1 MTGEI
6 CLIVIN
12 GLLLITSI
20 VIAAIYYGQLCQM
33 KSATKATE
41 IAAQAAKVSA
51 QAASDGVKA
60 TQTSMR
66 SDQRAWVGVKD
77 IRGLPQVGQSW
88 EVVIIFHNS
97 GKTFAQNISAYAFHE
112 PVKRGG
118 QPTFSY
124 VHDRKLSGGL
134 ISPGADYHVRLI
146 LTRSKNGTGQPAPLT
161 QPLADDID
169 SGEHRVYVH
178 GIINYDDV
186 FGVHHWVSFC
196 YFWDTETRGF
206 GAYSDH
212 NDTDHNE

>member
-1 MTGEI
+1 MTAEI

-20 VIAAIYYGQLCQM
+20 VIAVIYYGQLCQM

-66 SDQRAWVGVKD
+66 SEQRAWVGVGD
-77 IRGLPQVGQSW
+77 IRGLPQVGQPW
-88 EVVIIFHNS
+88 EVVAVFHNS
-97 GKTFAQNISAYAFHE
+97 GKTFAQNISGYAVHE
-112 PVKRGG
+112 PVKRGS

-124 VHDRKLSGGL
+124 THDKKLSGGL
-134 ISPGADYHVRLI
+134 ISPSADYHVRLI

-161 QPLADDID
+161 QPLADAIASD
-169 SGEHRVYVH
+169 ELRVYVH

-206 GAYSDH
+206 GACSEH